1 MADPKKPYIIVVGV
15 DFSEASELALQ
26 RAFEL
31 ASEQPN
37 AEVHLV
43 NVVQTY
49 GPQVTYD
56 MPMDGG
62 ALTVLTIAEARKRF
76 KEYADKALARF
87 LERSNARGDVV
98 VGGDVAPAG
107 EVTLAGADA
116 GDVAV
121 AAAEGGDV
129 KTAGAEPAIGNRT
142 RPFSRVVAHVRFDA
156 IADEIAQLA
165 ADLEAD
171 LVVVGTHGRRGLS
184 RVLLGSSA
192 EATVR
197 LAPCPVLV
205 VRPKSLPDPG
215 PAIEPPCPL
224 CVEARRESHGS
235 EMWCQQHRERH
246 GQRHTYHQGDRVG
259 SDREMPLLFRQ

>member
-1 MADPKKPYIIVVGV
+1 M
-15 DFSEASELALQ
+15 E

-31 ASEQPN
+31 AGERPN

-56 MPMDGG
+56 MPVDGS
-62 ALTVLTIAEARKRF
+62 ALTVLTLTEARARF
-76 KEYADKALARF
+76 KDYAEKAIEKFSASHGARAV
-87 LERSNARGDVV
+87 ERV
-98 VGGDVAPAG
+98 
-107 EVTLAGADA
+107 
-116 GDVAV
+116 
-121 AAAEGGDV
+121 
-129 KTAGAEPAIGNRT
+129 
-142 RPFSRVVAHVRFDA
+142 FSHVRFDA

-184 RVLLGSSA
+184 RALLGSSA

-205 VRPKSLPDPG
+205 VRPKALPQPV
-215 PAIEPPCPL
+215 PRIEPPCPR
-224 CVEARRESHGS
+224 CVETRRQSQGA
-235 EMWCQQHRERH
+235 EMWCEQHRERH
-246 GQRHTYHQGDRVG
+246 GQRHTYHQGDRVSG
-259 SDREMPLLFRQ
+259 DTGMPLVLHQ

>member
-1 MADPKKPYIIVVGV
+1 MTDPKKNYVIVVGV
-15 DFSEASELALQ
+15 DFSEASELAVQ

-31 ASEQPN
+31 AGERPS

-49 GPQVTYD
+49 GPQVAYE
-56 MPMDGG
+56 MPIDGS
-62 ALTVLTIAEARKRF
+62 ALAVLTISEARSRF
-76 KEYADKALARF
+76 KAYADKAVENFQQDKPGLPLAR
-87 LERSNARGDVV
+87 V
-98 VGGDVAPAG
+98 
-107 EVTLAGADA
+107 
-116 GDVAV
+116 
-121 AAAEGGDV
+121 
-129 KTAGAEPAIGNRT
+129 I
-142 RPFSRVVAHVRFDA
+142 AHVRFDS

-205 VRPKSLPDPG
+205 VRPKAVPEALPQ
-215 PAIEPPCPL
+215 IEPPCPD
-224 CVEARRESHGS
+224 CVETRRASSGA
-235 EMWCQQHRERH
+235 EMWCERHRERH
-246 GQRHTYHQGDRVG
+246 GQRHTYAQRDRVS
-259 SDREMPLLFRQ
+259 SDVEMPLVLRE